1 MNKLLIIL
9 LLFSVFADVYAAE
22 ANKEIEHLLG
32 FVEDSGC
39 TFERNGST
47 YDSRE
52 ARSHIQRKYDYI
64 KKRVKTAEDFIRY
77 AATESSMSGR
87 KYHATCEGRTITSE
101 EWLTT
106 ELKRYRQQNP

>member
-9 LLFSVFADVYAAE
+9 LLFPVFADVYAAE
-22 ANKEIEHLLG
+22 ANEEIEHLLG

-39 TFERNGST
+39 IFERNGST

-64 KKRVKTAEDFIRY
+64 KKRVNYPLRRNRE
-77 AATESSMSGR
+77 
-87 KYHATCEGRTITSE
+87 
-101 EWLTT
+101 
-106 ELKRYRQQNP
+106 